1 VSKTNP
7 TKETHMQTK
16 TNPSAVKNRQYAEI
30 AWNEAMKARQ
40 RGDLLAYA
48 DLIEAHAYYI
58 RAAVNA

>member
-1 VSKTNP
+1 
-7 TKETHMQTK
+7 MQTK

-40 RGDLLAYA
+40 RGNLLAYA